1 MGVYIGSMRGTY
13 WILIVIA
20 ALGWGSG
27 GITTRAAFGQGVG
40 IWTMVALRVAIAGLL
55 VLAVL
60 VARRS
65 PLPTAAVIRY
75 GLSQAVFNLTIPYVL
90 FTFALDSASAGF
102 VGLLAALIPLS
113 TSLFAN
119 FMLGDESI
127 TPRKFVALL
136 VGFTGVA
143 ALMLS
148 GDSGLQEG
156 GRPLI
161 AIALGLTSVVSV
173 GYAGAFAKKHA
184 GSYDPIMLSGIQFG
198 FASVWL
204 IAAMFL
210 FEGAPTALSTK
221 GWWLI
226 LTLAIAA
233 TFMPF
238 LLFFWLLQHIPVTNA
253 SLVGYIVPFVAL
265 IGGIILL
272 DEQLQ
277 LGIVAGGALVAVGM
291 FLSDRESRRISA
303 TVSYQSTPLN

>member
-1 MGVYIGSMRGTY
+1 MRGTY
-13 WILIVIA
+13 WILVLIA

-27 GITTRAAFGQGVG
+27 GITTRAAFAEGVG
-40 IWTMVALRVAIAGLL
+40 IWTMIALRVAIAALL
-55 VLAVL
+55 VLVVL
-60 VARRS
+60 IARRS
-65 PLPTAAVIRY
+65 PLPTVAVLRY

-102 VGLLAALIPLS
+102 VGLLTALIPLS

-119 FMLGDESI
+119 FMLGDESM
-127 TPRKFVALL
+127 TSRKFFALF

-156 GRPLI
+156 GRPLL
-161 AIALGLTSVVSV
+161 AIGLGLTSVVSV

-198 FASVWL
+198 LATVWL
-204 IAAMFL
+204 VAAMFVI
-210 FEGAPTALSTK
+210 EGAPTDLSAN

-265 IGGIILL
+265 IGGIVLL

-277 LGIVAGGALVAVGM
+277 FGIVISGSLVAAGM
-291 FLSDRESRRISA
+291 FLSDRESRRIASP
-303 TVSYQSTPLN
+303 VRYQSTPLN

>member
-1 MGVYIGSMRGTY
+1 MRGTY
-13 WILIVIA
+13 WILILVA

-27 GITTRAAFGQGVG
+27 GITTRAAFAEGVG
-40 IWTMVALRVAIAGLL
+40 IWTMVGLRVAIAALL

-65 PLPTAAVIRY
+65 PLPTVAVLRY
-75 GLSQAVFNLTIPYVL
+75 GLSQAVFNLTVPYVL
-90 FTFALDSASAGF
+90 FTYALDSASAGF
-102 VGLLAALIPLS
+102 VGLLTALIPLS
-113 TSLFAN
+113 TSIFAN
-119 FMLGDESI
+119 FMLEDESM
-127 TPRKFVALL
+127 TPRKFFALL

-156 GRPLI
+156 GRPLV
-161 AIALGLTSVVSV
+161 AIGLGLTSVVSV

-198 FASVWL
+198 FAAIWL
-204 IAAMFL
+204 VAAMFVI
-210 FEGAPTALSTK
+210 EGAPTDLSVN

-226 LTLAIAA
+226 LILAIAA

-265 IGGIILL
+265 IGGIVLL

-277 LGIVAGGALVAVGM
+277 SGIVVGGVLVAAGM
-291 FLSDRESRRISA
+291 FLSDRESRRISSPV
-303 TVSYQSTPLN
+303 TYQSTPLN

>member
-1 MGVYIGSMRGTY
+1 MRSTY
-13 WILIVIA
+13 WILVVVA

-27 GITTRAAFGQGVG
+27 GIATRGAFAEGVG
-40 IWTMVALRVAIAGLL
+40 IWTLVALRVAIAALL

-65 PLPTAAVIRY
+65 PLPTVVVLKY

-90 FTFALDSASAGF
+90 FTFALDEASAGF
-102 VGLLAALIPLS
+102 VGLLTALIPLA

-119 FMLGDESI
+119 FMLRDESMN
-127 TPRKFVALL
+127 PRKFIALL

-148 GDSGLQEG
+148 GDSGLPEG

-161 AIALGLTSVVSV
+161 AIGLGLTSVVSV

-198 FASVWL
+198 FAAVWL
-204 IAAMFL
+204 VTAMFAI
-210 FEGAPTALSTK
+210 EGAPIGISAN

-226 LTLAIAA
+226 MILAIAA

-238 LLFFWLLQHIPVTNA
+238 LLFFWLLQHISVTNA

-265 IGGIILL
+265 IGGVVLL

-277 LGIVAGGALVAVGM
+277 PGIVVGGSLVAAGM
-291 FLSDRESRRISA
+291 FLSDRESRRSSSA
-303 TVSYQSTPLN
+303 VSHQPTTLN